1 MDYKEAIEYINHIDR
16 FGSNTSFKSVER
28 LLELVDNPHKNLNF
42 IHIGGT
48 NGKGSTS
55 SFINSILIEAGYK
68 VGMFTSPYIE
78 VFNERIKF
86 NGRNIPDKD
95 LVRLT
100 GIIKE
105 AMRVIKMEGIPEP
118 KTFEIVTVLG
128 FMYFMEKEVD
138 LVVLEVGIGG
148 RYDTTNIIDK
158 SLISVLTKIDY
169 DHMDILGN
177 SLEEIAYNKVGI
189 LKESGLLITKDQEK
203 SVEKVFH
210 GEVEEKRAS
219 MEIVGKSTFKIKWA
233 DENGSVFDFTYGN
246 FKYRDLKISL
256 MGLYQVENCVL
267 GIYTVLKL
275 RDMGIISILENQ
287 IRQGILKNFWPARME
302 LIHKEPMVI
311 IDGSH
316 NLEGIRNLLKNL
328 SYIDYRELIICTSIL
343 KGKDMSHMV
352 EILFPYGDEIIITE
366 TSMARRYLAEDIY
379 EASRDYNPNI
389 KIEKD
394 YKKAYELAVN
404 NRHPKD
410 LILFVGSLYFAGD
423 ISKLYKKPNLL

>member
-28 LLELVDNPHKNLNF
+28 LLELVGNPHKNLNF

-78 VFNERIKF
+78 VFNERIKL
-86 NGRNIPDKD
+86 NGKNIPDKD

-100 GIIKE
+100 GIVKE
-105 AMRVIKMEGIPEP
+105 AMRVIKLEGIPEP

-158 SLISVLTKIDY
+158 SLVSVLTKIDY

-189 LKESGLLITKDQEK
+189 LKENGLLITKDQEK
-203 SVEKVFH
+203 SVEKVFCR
-210 GEVEEKRAS
+210 EVEEKRAS
-219 MEIVGKSTFKIKWA
+219 MEIVGKSTFKIKSA

-287 IRQGILKNFWPARME
+287 IRQGILKNLLPARME

-316 NLEGIRNLLKNL
+316 NLEGIRNLLSNL
-328 SYIDYRELIICTSIL
+328 AYIDYRELIICTSIL

-352 EILFPYGDEIIITE
+352 EGLFPYGDEIIITE

-379 EASRDYNPNI
+379 EAGRDYNSNI

-394 YKKAYELAVN
+394 YKKAYELAIN
-404 NRHPKD
+404 NRQTKD

-423 ISKLYKKPNLL
+423 IRKLYKKA